1 MTVEDR
7 RNSVLRS
14 SISIKSIQKSVVNFK
29 EGLTKLGSTS
39 NDIVSQTKETNLFK
53 SKLVRED
60 DKFFERRREN
70 VRRKQRED
78 ELESASNTGVARKQ
92 GNIITRSTKGFLGR
106 VIDFFAVTLLGFFI
120 TVLPNLLKKFS
131 FFIVLITKTVEV
143 LKFFTDGIANFIV
156 DIEEGITAQ
165 ITRIR
170 RVDFSEL
177 NQKLKEKSD
186 QVVNGLLKLNR
197 NIFQGGKLFVD
208 VTKQIQDDD
217 LAVFD
222 ESLEIEPEKIQ
233 NDNLRQDGSG
243 DRFDELNEKEKE
255 ELKELLK
262 KQSQEK
268 ESSSDDSTPSQK
280 QNDKNADDINS
291 DDVDQI
297 KSQDELPS
305 ENDIKPPARRRG
317 DGPGGGMMTDS
328 FVEGFLKRDVTD
340 KNEEEKKIISKEDID
355 AKKQELEQKINDGDN
370 EFDLEPEEGFANI
383 DGMFDPVGT
392 SNKRKKTEFG
402 PGLFDNEIVVS
413 KVPPKVDTITQERK
427 SDTVIIVNNNQNT
440 PQGGGVNTSGGGSS
454 TTIPIN
460 IGENKNTMKKI
471 QSKVL
476 SGF

>member
-14 SISIKSIQKSVVNFK
+14 SISIKSIQKNVVNFK

-60 DKFFERRREN
+60 GKFFERRREN

-268 ESSSDDSTPSQK
+268 DLSSDDSTPSQK
-280 QNDKNADDINS
+280 QNNKNVDNINS
-291 DDVDQI
+291 DAVEQI
-297 KSQDELPS
+297 TSQDES
-305 ENDIKPPARRRG
+305 ITENDLKPPSRRRG

-328 FVEGFLKRDVTD
+328 FVSGFLKRDTD
-340 KNEEEKKIISKEDID
+340 ENEEEKKIISKKEID
-355 AKKQELEQKINDGDN
+355 AKKQELEQKINDDDN

-413 KVPPKVDTITQERK
+413 KSPPNVDTITQERK
-427 SDTVIIVNNNQNT
+427 SDTVIIMNNNQNT